1 MSSFLEKLNQYK
13 SNVIFIYCLQIFI
26 VFSGTLLGLY
36 YVGCIEYIVPVTLG
50 AIAAALTD
58 FDDRL
63 SIRLRNLL
71 YVCILFFVTSSIL
84 EFLAPYPL
92 LFILYLSLS
101 SGFLILLGS
110 LGQRYSVISF
120 GTVLLS
126 IYTMFGLDDHSI
138 WYFQP
143 TCFVFGAL
151 WYGVTSIAFY
161 LLKPTLFV
169 QDSLAKTFLSISDL
183 LTHKSKLFDPDNNK
197 EQIHDLLLTLSI
209 KNANLVQH
217 LDTTKSAL
225 LTRLKASR
233 ANKNTLRWLHL
244 HFFAQDIH
252 EQAASNYLNYE
263 RIGTNFSRSDLIF
276 RIQKTVR
283 LTSQAC
289 TDLAQSILQHT
300 AYKVKEEHTIALSQL
315 ESSMHDWIAENP
327 NNREVKNLCL
337 ILNNLKNI
345 YEQLF
350 QLTLTQQVENPPAIH
365 NITEDNTNLLDN
377 DIQDWGDLVLK
388 FRQHLTPQS
397 ALFRHAV
404 RIAFVFCV
412 GYSISLFPFSKN
424 GYWILLTSLFV
435 CQVSYFATKS
445 RLKMRTLGTISGVI
459 IGVPILYFIQNTESQ
474 LMLTVICAVLFFY
487 LRVKK
492 YAMATLMA
500 TLMVLLI
507 FSLKG
512 SAYDIILPRI
522 IDTLLGCFIAWF
534 AVSFIWPDWQC
545 RNISK
550 NIINSDIATLD
561 YFDEISYQYEYGRDN
576 GMSYRTA
583 RRFAHNR
590 QTELANM
597 ISSLSTEPNPNKTLI
612 HDAFRYL
619 ILSHS
624 QLSYISAL
632 GAHRHTVDDE
642 NILSLMQWCGQ
653 ILREVLIEQY
663 PLSQQNIE
671 TKILEIEALSSQS
684 NLSAQLQLTLKQI
697 SLLIE
702 MLPEISTLKQTLLAQ
717 EIK

>member
-1 MSSFLEKLNQYK
+1 MNSFLEKLNQYK
-13 SNVIFIYCLQIFI
+13 SNVLFIYCLQIFI

-36 YVGCIEYIVPVTLG
+36 YIGCTEYIVPVTLG
-50 AIAAALTD
+50 TIAAALTD

-71 YVCILFFVTSSIL
+71 YVCILFFITSTIL

-92 LFILYLSLS
+92 LFIVYLSLS

-110 LGQRYSVISF
+110 LGQRYAVISF
-120 GTVLLS
+120 GTILLS
-126 IYTMFGLDDHSI
+126 IYTMFGLEDHNV

-143 TCFVFGAL
+143 ICFVLGAL
-151 WYGVTSIAFY
+151 WYGMTSILFY

-169 QDSLAKTFLSISDL
+169 QDSLAQTFLSISDL

-197 EQIHDLLLTLSI
+197 EQIHNLLLTLSI

-233 ANKNTLRWLHL
+233 ANKHTLSALHL

-252 EQAASNYLNYE
+252 EQAASNYLSYD
-263 RIGTNFSRSDLIF
+263 RIGINFHRSDLIF

-289 TDLAQSILQHT
+289 ADLAESILHHRP
-300 AYKVKEEHTIALSQL
+300 YKVKKEHTIALAQL
-315 ESSMHDWIAENP
+315 ESSMHDWIEENP

-350 QLTLTQQVENPPAIH
+350 QLTLTQH
-365 NITEDNTNLLDN
+365 NEHQHTTHAVIQDNTNLLDN
-377 DIQDWGDLVLK
+377 DIQDWNDLVLK
-388 FRQHLTPQS
+388 FKQHLTPQS

-404 RIAFVFCV
+404 RISFVFCI
-412 GYSISLFPFSKN
+412 GYGISLLPFFKN

-445 RLKMRTLGTISGVI
+445 RLKMRTLGTLLGVI

-512 SAYDIILPRI
+512 SAYEIILPRI
-522 IDTLLGCFIAWF
+522 IDTLIGCFIAWF

-561 YFDEISYQYEYGRDN
+561 YFDEITYQYEYGRDN
-576 GMSYRTA
+576 GMTYRTA

-597 ISSLSTEPNPNKTLI
+597 ISSLSAEPNPDKTLI

-619 ILSHS
+619 VLSHS

-642 NILSLMQWCGQ
+642 NILSLLQWCSQ
-653 ILREVLIEQY
+653 ILREVLIEQS

-671 TKILEIEALSSQS
+671 SKLLEIEILASQQ

-702 MLPEISTLKQTLLAQ
+702 MLPEISALKHQLLSQ